1 MKNKHK
7 CYGVDIMSRSYKK
20 HTCFKY
26 NIKREKRAANK
37 RVRKLSL
44 SIPSGNAYKKIYQ
57 QYDICDYRLYVPFI
71 SYVAGED
78 RKKLSELYKEWYKVF
93 RMK

>member
-1 MKNKHK
+1 
-7 CYGVDIMSRSYKK
+7 MSRSYKK

-37 RVRKLSL
+37 RVRKYNSV
-44 SIPSGNAYKKIYQ
+44 IPSGNAYRKLYQ
-57 QYDICDYRLYVPFI
+57 QYDICDYRLFVPFI
-71 SYVAGED
+71 QYIVGED
-78 RKKLSELYKEWYKVF
+78 NTKIKELYRDWYKVF

>member
-1 MKNKHK
+1 
-7 CYGVDIMSRSYKK
+7 MSRSYKK

-37 RVRKLSL
+37 RVRKNSL
-44 SIPSGNAYKKIYQ
+44 GIPSGNAYKKIYQ

-71 SYVAGED
+71 AYTAGED
-78 RKKLSELYKEWYKVF
+78 KNKINELYREWYKVF
-93 RMK
+93 RMKWQ

>member
-1 MKNKHK
+1 
-7 CYGVDIMSRSYKK
+7 MSRSYKK

-37 RVRKLSL
+37 RVRKCNFC
-44 SIPSGNAYKKIYQ
+44 IPSGNAYKKIYQ
-57 QYDICDYRLYVPFI
+57 QYDISDYRLFVPFTAYI
-71 SYVAGED
+71 AEED
-78 RKKLSELYKEWYKVF
+78 NKKMNELYRDWYKVF

>member
-1 MKNKHK
+1 
-7 CYGVDIMSRSYKK
+7 MSRSYKK

-37 RVRKLSL
+37 RVRRCNFC
-44 SIPSGNAYKKIYQ
+44 IPSGNAYKKIYQ
-57 QYDICDYRLYVPFI
+57 QYDICDYRLFVPFTA
-71 SYVAGED
+71 YVVGGDNE
-78 RKKLSELYKEWYKVF
+78 KINELYRDWYKVF